1 MIFWCLNNKTISNY
15 KKSTYGSF
23 MCMLFDAYGHILD
36 NMVQQYDWL
45 KNCVKEFDT
54 MIIDE

>member
-23 MCMLFDAYGHILD
+23 MCMLFDAYGYITYKGL
-36 NMVQQYDWL
+36 N
-45 KNCVKEFDT
+45 KT
-54 MIIDE
+54 MIKMSVLNQFYHSF